1 MAFDLGGF
9 SVGFFLSSSLSLS
22 LCFFSQEDCVNGSQ
36 GLGRLASTG
45 SCELKN
51 VDVVSGPAERG
62 LLPNVV
68 GLTGIT
74 QTGT

>member
-1 MAFDLGGF
+1 M
-9 SVGFFLSSSLSLS
+9 
-22 LCFFSQEDCVNGSQ
+22 NGSQ